1 MMLEA
6 DNVSINNMHVLVC
19 ARDKC
24 TVHLCDVLAAD
35 CKSENTDKVGEWAML
50 VKGLI
55 HAGHMLILFDLH
67 SSHKREL
74 RDRGARP

>member
-6 DNVSINNMHVLVC
+6 DNAGINNMHLLVC
-19 ARDKC
+19 ARDKY
-24 TVHLCDVLAAD
+24 TVHLRDVLEAD

-55 HAGHMLILFDLH
+55 HSGHMLISFGLH

-74 RDRGARP
+74 TDRGARP